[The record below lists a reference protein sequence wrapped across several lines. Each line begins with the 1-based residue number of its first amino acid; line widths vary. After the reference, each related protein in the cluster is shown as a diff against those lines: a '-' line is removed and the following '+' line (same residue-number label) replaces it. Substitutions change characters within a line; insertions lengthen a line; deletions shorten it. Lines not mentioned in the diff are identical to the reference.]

1 MKDKA
6 TFEIS
11 GNFECKKD
19 APFDTRWR
27 VDAYA
32 DLINEETWRNKDGN
46 IYAYTGMCTTCKD
59 KSGKIYQLTDVA
71 HLTDYAYW
79 KEIGEQKLIEIVNNL
94 TREDTNKAL
103 SAAMGKKLNDEKLD
117 KSAITT
123 DIINSENKVASA
135 SSVFNVNAKKLDK
148 SAIVN
153 SVNST
158 DVTKVL
164 SAAMGKKL
172 NDEKLDKSAITTD
185 IINSENKVAS
195 ASSVFNV
202 NAKKLDKSAIVNSV
216 NSTDVTKVLSAA
228 MGKVLNDRIMSL
240 GSVYKYK
247 GNKDTIEDVL
257 AITDAKIGDVWNV
270 IQEFI
275 ASDKKYPAGTNVA
288 CIKNTSTSVH
298 SEANWDPLGGTV
310 DLSGYATKTEMNS
323 GLNGKVTKS
332 DIVNDL
338 TTGGA
343 NKVLSAEQGKR
354 LNDELHTL
362 DNTVQDVSALI
373 PTKVSELTND
383 SNYTTTDNVLTKDNT
398 TAYVP
403 SGEYN
408 PATKKYVDS
417 YFNIVKIS
425 QEAHQQLILSQ
436 ESKNT
441 DADEKINI
449 VFGSADNF
457 RNIVTSLMTDNNLF
471 FQISEKEIFKLNV
484 SQVYVD
490 TDDGAYELSFIYVYT
505 TISDANNFSI
515 MTKRI
520 FIALNNAVNL
530 FIVRDLATFGDLTT
544 LTKKT
549 KSEYDDIGTKDN
561 STMYVV
567 TE

>member
-32 DLINEETWRNKDGN
+32 DLINEETWLNKDGN

-59 KSGKIYQLTDVA
+59 KPGKIYQLTDVT

-94 TREDTNKAL
+94 TSEDTNKAL

-123 DIINSENKVASA
+123 DIINSEDKVASA
-135 SSVFNVNAKKLDK
+135 SSVFNVNTSKLDK

-153 SVNST
+153 NVNST
-158 DVTKVL
+158 DVAKVL
-164 SAAMGKKL
+164 SAAQ
-172 NDEKLDKSAITTD
+172 
-185 IINSENKVAS
+185 
-195 ASSVFNV
+195 
-202 NAKKLDKSAIVNSV
+202 
-216 NSTDVTKVLSAA
+216 
-228 MGKVLNDRIMSL
+228 GKVLNDRINSL

-275 ASDKKYPAGTNVA
+275 AGGKKYPAGTNVA
-288 CIKNTSTSVH
+288 CIKNTSTSEH

-323 GLNGKVTKS
+323 GLNSKVAKS

-338 TTGGA
+338 TTGGTT
-343 NKVLSAEQGKR
+343 NVLSAEQGKQLDTDIHALEDNIQD
-354 LNDELHTL
+354 LNLK
-362 DNTVQDVSALI
+362 I
-373 PTKVSELTND
+373 PTNTSQLTND
-383 SNYTTTDNVLTKDNT
+383 SNYTTTNDVLTKTNT
-398 TAYVP
+398 VSYTPV
-403 SGEYN
+403 GEYH
-408 PATKKYVDS
+408 PATKKYVDGKH
-417 YFNIVKIS
+417 IVFTITK
-425 QEAHQQLILSQ
+425 EANQQLITNQLVKA
-436 ESKNT
+436 EEVET
-441 DADEKINI
+441 KINLIFQSIENFKAI
-449 VFGSADNF
+449 VIHLLSDN
-457 RNIVTSLMTDNNLF
+457 ILF
-471 FQISEKEIFKLNV
+471 LKITEKEIIKV
-484 SQVYVD
+484 STSHTCCNPD
-490 TDDGAYELSFIYVYT
+490 IGAYELSFIYIYT
-505 TISDANNFSI
+505 SIVDANNI
-515 MTKRI
+515 ILVTKRI
-520 FIALNNAVNL
+520 FIALNSNATNFFVVN
-530 FIVRDLATFGDLTT
+530 DLVQSDNLTT
-544 LTKKT
+544 ITKKT
-549 KSEYDDIGTKDN
+549 KSEYGSIPTKDN
-561 STMYVV
+561 STMYAI

>member
-164 SAAMGKKL
+164 SAAMGK
-172 NDEKLDKSAITTD
+172 
-185 IINSENKVAS
+185 
-195 ASSVFNV
+195 
-202 NAKKLDKSAIVNSV
+202 
-216 NSTDVTKVLSAA
+216 
-228 MGKVLNDRIMSL
+228 VLNDRIKSL

-425 QEAHQQLILSQ
+425 QEAHQQLISSQ

-457 RNIVTSLMTDNNLF
+457 RNIATSLMTDNNLF

>member
-32 DLINEETWRNKDGN
+32 DLINKETWLNKDGN

-59 KSGKIYQLTDVA
+59 KPGKIYQLTDVA

-94 TREDTNKAL
+94 TSEDTNKAL

-117 KSAITT
+117 KSAIVNN
-123 DIINSENKVASA
+123 INS
-135 SSVFNVNAKKLDK
+135 
-148 SAIVN
+148 I
-153 SVNST
+153 

-164 SAAMGKKL
+164 SAAQ
-172 NDEKLDKSAITTD
+172 
-185 IINSENKVAS
+185 
-195 ASSVFNV
+195 
-202 NAKKLDKSAIVNSV
+202 
-216 NSTDVTKVLSAA
+216 
-228 MGKVLNDRIMSL
+228 GKVLNDRINSL

-275 ASDKKYPAGTNVA
+275 AGGKKYPAGTNVA
-288 CIKNTSTSVH
+288 CIKNTSTSEH
-298 SEANWDPLGGTV
+298 NEANWDPLGGTV

-323 GLNGKVTKS
+323 GLNSKVAKS

-343 NKVLSAEQGKR
+343 NKVLSAEQGKW

-362 DNTVQDVSALI
+362 DNTVQDIHALI

-383 SNYTTTDNVLTKDNT
+383 SNYTTTDNVLTKDNI

-403 SGEYN
+403 SGDYN
-408 PATKKYVDS
+408 PATKKYVENNVIKYYKINNDKFLS
-417 YFNIVKIS
+417 YLRTPAIYKD
-425 QEAHQQLILSQ
+425 
-436 ESKNT
+436 T
-441 DADEKINI
+441 DAETAITYVFNAIDNFKQFINYALDDKYVLVFINMTNNEKIYI
-449 VFGSADNF
+449 RDYHAYRS
-457 RNIVTSLMTDNNLF
+457 S
-471 FQISEKEIFKLNV
+471 
-484 SQVYVD
+484 
-490 TDDGAYELSFIYVYT
+490 DGNYELSFIFIYSENNGGDDFELITTRVFMSYNASNGYKYILRNLMQSDNLT
-505 TISDANNFSI
+505 TI
-515 MTKRI
+515 
-520 FIALNNAVNL
+520 
-530 FIVRDLATFGDLTT
+530 
-544 LTKKT
+544 TKKT
-549 KSEYDDIGTKDN
+549 KSEYGSIPTKDD
-561 STMYVV
+561 STMYAVI
-567 TE
+567 E

>member
-32 DLINEETWRNKDGN
+32 DLINKETWLNKDGN

-59 KSGKIYQLTDVA
+59 KPGKIYQLTDVA

-94 TREDTNKAL
+94 TSEDTNKAL

-123 DIINSENKVASA
+123 DIINSEDKVASA
-135 SSVFNVNAKKLDK
+135 SSVFNVNTSKLDK

-153 SVNST
+153 NVNST
-158 DVTKVL
+158 DIAKVL
-164 SAAMGKKL
+164 SAAQ
-172 NDEKLDKSAITTD
+172 
-185 IINSENKVAS
+185 
-195 ASSVFNV
+195 
-202 NAKKLDKSAIVNSV
+202 
-216 NSTDVTKVLSAA
+216 
-228 MGKVLNDRIMSL
+228 GKVLNDRINSL

-247 GNKDTIEDVL
+247 GNKNTIEDVL

-275 ASDKKYPAGTNVA
+275 AGGKKYPAGTNVA
-288 CIKNTSTSVH
+288 CIKNTSTSEH
-298 SEANWDPLGGTV
+298 NEANWDPLGGTV

-323 GLNGKVTKS
+323 GLNGKVAKS

-343 NKVLSAEQGKR
+343 NKVLSAEQGKW

-362 DNTVQDVSALI
+362 DNTVQDVAARI

-383 SNYTTTDNVLTKDNT
+383 SNYTTTDNVLTKDNI

-403 SGEYN
+403 SGDYN
-408 PATKKYVDS
+408 PATKKYVENNVIKYYKINNDKFLS
-417 YFNIVKIS
+417 YLRTPAIYKDDDAETAITYVFNTIDNFKQFINYALDDKYVLVFI
-425 QEAHQQLILSQ
+425 
-436 ESKNT
+436 NRT
-441 DADEKINI
+441 NNEKIYIRDYHAYRSSN
-449 VFGSADNF
+449 GN
-457 RNIVTSLMTDNNLF
+457 
-471 FQISEKEIFKLNV
+471 
-484 SQVYVD
+484 
-490 TDDGAYELSFIYVYT
+490 YELSFIFIYSENNGGDDFELITTRVFMSYNASNGYRYILRNLMQSDNLT
-505 TISDANNFSI
+505 TI
-515 MTKRI
+515 
-520 FIALNNAVNL
+520 
-530 FIVRDLATFGDLTT
+530 
-544 LTKKT
+544 TKKT
-549 KSEYDDIGTKDN
+549 KSEYGSISTKDN
-561 STMYVV
+561 STMYAVI
-567 TE
+567 E